1 MVKGDDERQTGRCD
15 GDVGRSRRH
24 GAQVA
29 ASTAENLSID
39 RAAAAVSLLLLL
51 LPPLLQASR

>member
-1 MVKGDDERQTGRCD
+1 
-15 GDVGRSRRH
+15 
-24 GAQVA
+24 VA

-51 LPPLLQASR
+51 LLLQASR